1 MPDIED
7 VLVREFATL
16 RRGWGLQHTALRERV
31 GPTIARWCELPPE
44 AGDRDIRRRV
54 EESIQEI
61 ELVPQLFLIIRAA
74 LAIEPA
80 FRYPRLSDREDRLA
94 SELHCSPR
102 TARRRVEEA
111 FRLLAQEI
119 AAKRG
124 PDNLDDPDRGWTV
137 RRFRALVRLDRV
149 MPELIE
155 ERTIVAVR
163 DGVRRISAR
172 FSVPRTLD
180 GVTVRREVAADVQQG
195 ARIALAE
202 RQGDGHFHYILDL
215 PRQLSRGDELSYTM
229 VFQILDG
236 EPIRDYYAFV
246 PLITC
251 ESFHVRVRF
260 DTAHPP
266 RTVWRLDR
274 TPPRVLAD
282 PAIPGPPLPLDGAGE
297 VALEF
302 TDLER
307 GYGYGLSWQP

>member
-16 RRGWGLQHTALRERV
+16 RRGWGLQHSALRDRI
-31 GPTIARWCELPPE
+31 GPTIARWCELPPD
-44 AGDRDIRRRV
+44 AGDRDIRRSV
-54 EESIQEI
+54 EDAIDEI
-61 ELVPQLFLIIRAA
+61 DLAPDFCLTIRAA
-74 LAIEPA
+74 LAIESA
-80 FRYPRLSDREDRLA
+80 FRYPRLSDREERLA
-94 SELHCSPR
+94 HHFGCSTR
-102 TARRRVEEA
+102 TARRRVEDA
-111 FRLLAQEI
+111 FHLLAREI
-119 AAKRG
+119 ATRRG
-124 PDNLDDPDRGWTV
+124 PDNLDDPDRGWIV
-137 RRFRALVRLDRV
+137 RRFKALVRLDRAA
-149 MPELIE
+149 PEVIE

-180 GVTVRREVAADVQQG
+180 GVTVEREVIADVQQG
-195 ARIALAE
+195 ARIASAQ

-229 VFQILDG
+229 AFQILDG
-236 EPIRDYYAFV
+236 KPIRDYYAFI

-251 ESFHVRVRF
+251 ESFHLRVRF
-260 DTAHPP
+260 DPADPP
-266 RTVWRLDR
+266 KVVWRLDR

-282 PAIPGPPLPLDGAGE
+282 PPTPGPALPLDGAGE

>member
-7 VLVREFATL
+7 VLVREFTTL
-16 RRGWGLQHTALRERV
+16 RRGWGLQHTVLRERV
-31 GPTIARWCELPPE
+31 GPTIARWCELPPD

-54 EESIQEI
+54 EDAIQEI
-61 ELVPQLFLIIRAA
+61 GLSPQLSLVIRAA
-74 LAIEPA
+74 LAMESP
-80 FRYPRLSDREDRLA
+80 FRYPRLSDREERLA
-94 SELHCSPR
+94 VELECSPR
-102 TARRRVEEA
+102 TARRRVEDA
-111 FRLLAQEI
+111 FRVLAREI
-119 AAKRG
+119 AARRG
-124 PDNLDDPDRGWTV
+124 PDNLDDPDRGWIV
-137 RRFRALVRLDRV
+137 RRFKALVRLDRIA
-149 MPELIE
+149 PELIE

-180 GVTVRREVAADVQQG
+180 GVTGQREVVADVQQG

-215 PRQLSRGDELSYTM
+215 PKQLSRGDELSYTM

-251 ESFHVRVRF
+251 ESFQLRVRF
-260 DTAHPP
+260 DPARPP
-266 RTVWRLDR
+266 RVVWRLDR

-282 PAIPGPPLPLDGAGE
+282 PATPGPALPLDGAGE